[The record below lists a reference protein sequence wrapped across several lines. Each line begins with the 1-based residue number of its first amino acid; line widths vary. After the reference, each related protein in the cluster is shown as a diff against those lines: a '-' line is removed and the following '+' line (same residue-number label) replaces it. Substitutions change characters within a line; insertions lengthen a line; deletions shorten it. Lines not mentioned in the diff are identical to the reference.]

1 MRLIVIV
8 NAVVIGSDQVCSLDN
23 TIFSKP
29 QNKDNAIK
37 QIQQMSGRK
46 HQLLTSVTICSSED
60 SFTWTNTTSLTMR
73 ALQESEIERY
83 LEIDKPY
90 DCAGSYKLESMG
102 IKLFS
107 KIEMSDHTA
116 IIGLPLIEISN
127 TLLSR
132 FGFKF

>member
-1 MRLIVIV
+1 
-8 NAVVIGSDQVCSLDN
+8 
-23 TIFSKP
+23 
-29 QNKDNAIK
+29 
-37 QIQQMSGRK
+37 
-46 HQLLTSVTICSSED
+46 
-60 SFTWTNTTSLTMR
+60 TTSLTMR